1 MTRPDDRPGWYV
13 TSSDWPALPY
23 RPDYPTPDEVY
34 DAMAGMTDDN
44 TRVEDETGRPGA
56 ELVTCPDVY
65 DGTGKPAVFLAGGIT
80 GCPDWQTT
88 AVTLLPSGVVAFNP
102 RRPAWPIDDPAAGPG
117 QIAWEVRHLARAD
130 VVLFWF
136 CQETVQPITL
146 HELGVA
152 AAGGRPMVV
161 GADRRYPRRVDV
173 VEQLRHARPDVV
185 VCDSLAEVCGKAGR
199 RAPVAY
205 GGPLAEV
212 GRQIAAAF
220 APFKLTAEKMTG
232 RWRA

>member
-23 RPDYPTPDEVY
+23 PPDYPTPDEVY

-80 GCPDWQTT
+80 GCPDWQAT
-88 AVTLLPSGVVAFNP
+88 AAGLLPLPVVAFNP
-102 RRPAWPIDDPAAGPG
+102 RRTAWPIDDPTAGPG

-146 HELGVA
+146 YELGAA
-152 AAGGRPMVV
+152 AAGGRPMIV
-161 GADRRYPRRVDV
+161 GADPGYPRRADV
-173 VEQLRHARPDVV
+173 VLQLGHVRPEVTV
-185 VCDSLAEVCGKAGR
+185 LDSLD
-199 RAPVAY
+199 RACVEAAW
-205 GGPLAEV
+205 L
-212 GRQIAAAF
+212 AAAVY
-220 APFKLTAEKMTG
+220 TAREGVPWM
-232 RWRA
+232 

>member
-1 MTRPDDRPGWYV
+1 MRPARREGQEPDRRPGWYV

-23 RPDYPTPDEVY
+23 PPDYPT
-34 DAMAGMTDDN
+34 
-44 TRVEDETGRPGA
+44 EDETGRPGA

-65 DGTGKPAVFLAGGIT
+65 GGTGKPAVFLAGGIT
-80 GCPDWQTT
+80 GCPDWQAT
-88 AVTLLPSGVVAFNP
+88 AAALLPPGVVAFNP

-146 HELGVA
+146 YELGA
-152 AAGGRPMVV
+152 AAAAGRPMVV

-173 VEQLRHARPDVV
+173 VEQLRHARPEVV
-185 VCDSLAEVCGKAGR
+185 VCDSLAEVCVKAGR
-199 RAPVAY
+199 LATDLFRAEGVP
-205 GGPLAEV
+205 
-212 GRQIAAAF
+212 
-220 APFKLTAEKMTG
+220 
-232 RWRA
+232 WR